1 VRIFPCIHLFKNV
14 SYLENQTVTEGEGLN
29 IEEKRFLGNKLI
41 TIFFKSVEVL
51 EVIEVKH
58 FVS

>member
-1 VRIFPCIHLFKNV
+1 MRIFPCIHLFKNV

-41 TIFFKSVEVL
+41 TIFLNLL
-51 EVIEVKH
+51 E
-58 FVS
+58 F